1 VREAIREE
9 LLRGAATAGEISQR
23 VSIREKDV
31 AEHLQHLEKSLRAR
45 GERLVI
51 QPASCIRLRIS
62 FVRRA
67 RLDAPRFVSGM
78 LLDAH
83 RPAGVPDRGCMSAAM
98 GLVVAVVLVGACD
111 AARAGKD
118 ALTGASPPPAN
129 LQLQDGDLVFHQ
141 SRSAQSAARGRRDQE
156 QVHAY
161 GSRAAAREQ
170 AARLWRAVQPT
181 KLTPLAAWV
190 ARGDRGK
197 VVIKRLKSA
206 NEVFTAE
213 VRRRMH
219 EMGRGWLGR
228 PYDPLFQWTDDRLYC
243 SELVYKLLDRAA
255 ASRWASSRRRATSTC
270 RARRSRRN

>member
-1 VREAIREE
+1 
-9 LLRGAATAGEISQR
+9 
-23 VSIREKDV
+23 
-31 AEHLQHLEKSLRAR
+31 
-45 GERLVI
+45 
-51 QPASCIRLRIS
+51 
-62 FVRRA
+62 
-67 RLDAPRFVSGM
+67 
-78 LLDAH
+78 
-83 RPAGVPDRGCMSAAM
+83 MSAAM

-141 SRSAQSAARGRRDQE
+141 SRSAQSAA
-156 QVHAY
+156 V
-161 GSRAAAREQ
+161 AAATRSKYTHMGVVLLQGNKPLVLE
-170 AARLWRAVQPT
+170 AVQPT

-255 ASRWASSRRRATSTC
+255 GVQVGKLQKASDFNLSSPEVQEKLKERFGSGKATFNPDERMVSPQSMFEDPKLLTVFE
-270 RARRSRRN
+270 N